1 MSRLMSRPR
10 RDDRGAATVLVA
22 LLLGGGLLLGCGALV
37 IDVGRLYNERA
48 QLQNASDAAALAL
61 AQACAGGT
69 GCADG
74 TALNYANANSG
85 DGTSTVDLVCGADAR
100 GLLDPCPGDD
110 DGEAAGCLGD
120 RPAEGNFVEV
130 RTSTRQTDGSTLL
143 PATFGQ
149 VLLGS
154 AYEGRGVASCT
165 RVAWGGPRATYGF
178 GVTISLCEW
187 MTATAGG
194 TTFAPESGTVP
205 ASFERVLKLHT
216 TSGTSCSGNPAGWV
230 LPGGFGWLADA
241 TGDCQAYVDL
251 DGVYRGDTGVS
262 ASSACKEELADAR
275 TRNTTLL
282 VPVYDGAGGTG
293 HEGYFHLKGFA
304 SFVIT
309 GYNLPSLKIASRLTS
324 QSHCKGDEKCVY
336 GYFTTALLP
345 ADAVLGGPEM
355 GVTTVHML
363 G

>member
-1 MSRLMSRPR
+1 MSRLMSRLR
-10 RDDRGAATVLVA
+10 RDDSGAVTMLVA
-22 LLLGGGLLLGCGALV
+22 LVLGGGLLLGGGALV
-37 IDVGRLYNERA
+37 IDIGRLYSERA

-61 AQACAGGT
+61 AQACAAGT
-69 GCADG
+69 GCAG
-74 TALNYANANSG
+74 STALNYANANSN
-85 DGTSTVDLVCGADAR
+85 DGSSTVDLVCGVDSR
-100 GLLDPCPGDD
+100 GLLNRCPAD
-110 DGEAAGCLGD
+110 DGEAAGCAGS
-120 RPAEGNFVEV
+120 RPATGTRFVEV
-130 RTSTRQTDGSTLL
+130 RTSTRQRDGSTLL

-154 AYEGRGVASCT
+154 AYEGRSVAACT
-165 RVAWGGPRATYGF
+165 RVAWGGPSAAYGF

-187 MTATAGG
+187 QTATAGG
-194 TTFAPESGTVP
+194 STFAPQSGTVGP
-205 ASFERVLKLHT
+205 GFERVLKLHT
-216 TSGTSCSGNPAGWV
+216 TSGTSCSGNPSGWI

-251 DGVYRGDTGVS
+251 NGVYRGDTGVS
-262 ASSACKEELADAR
+262 ASTACKEELADAR
-275 TRNTTLL
+275 DHKTTLL

-309 GYNLPSLKIASRLTS
+309 GYNLPSLKAASSLTFKNF
-324 QSHCKGDEKCVY
+324 CKGDDKCVY

-345 ADAVLGGPEM
+345 ADVVLGGPEM
-355 GVTTVHML
+355 GVTAVRML